1 MGSGGYVLSG
11 RSGESPTHGSNGMA
25 SMETL
30 AAFLGWC
37 TLINMGMLMFA
48 SLMLVSMRGT
58 ISKIHGNMFGLEE
71 ADLSRAYFQ
80 YLAQYKIL
88 LFVFNLMPYLA
99 LRIML

>member
-1 MGSGGYVLSG
+1 
-11 RSGESPTHGSNGMA
+11 MA

-37 TLINMGMLMFA
+37 TLINSAMLFFA
-48 SLMLVSMRGT
+48 SIMLAAMRPS
-58 ISKIHGNMFGLEE
+58 ISKIHGRMFALEE

-80 YLAQYKIL
+80 YLAQYKIMV
-88 LFVFNLMPYLA
+88 FVFNLMPYLA

>member
-1 MGSGGYVLSG
+1 
-11 RSGESPTHGSNGMA
+11 MA

-37 TLINMGMLMFA
+37 TLINFGMLFFA
-48 SLMLVSMRGT
+48 SIMLAAMRPS
-58 ISKIHGNMFGLEE
+58 ISKIHGRMFVLEE

-80 YLAQYKIL
+80 YLAQYKIMV
-88 LFVFNLMPYLA
+88 FVFNLMPYLA

>member
-1 MGSGGYVLSG
+1 
-11 RSGESPTHGSNGMA
+11 
-25 SMETL
+25 
-30 AAFLGWC
+30 
-37 TLINMGMLMFA
+37 
-48 SLMLVSMRGT
+48 MRGT

-71 ADLSRAYFQ
+71 AELSRAYFQ

>member
-1 MGSGGYVLSG
+1 
-11 RSGESPTHGSNGMA
+11 MA

-37 TLINMGMLMFA
+37 TLINMGMLTFA

-58 ISKIHGNMFGLEE
+58 ISKIHGNMFGLED

-88 LFVFNLMPYLA
+88 IFVFNLIPYLA

>member
-1 MGSGGYVLSG
+1 
-11 RSGESPTHGSNGMA
+11 MA

-37 TLINMGMLMFA
+37 TLINIGMLTFA
-48 SLMLVSMRGT
+48 ALLLAYMRGT
-58 ISKIHGNMFGLEE
+58 ISKIHGSMFDLDDT
-71 ADLSRAYFQ
+71 DLSRAYFQ

-88 LFVFNLMPYLA
+88 IFVFNLMPYLA

>member
-1 MGSGGYVLSG
+1 
-11 RSGESPTHGSNGMA
+11 MA

-37 TLINMGMLMFA
+37 TLINMGMLIFA
-48 SLMLVSMRGT
+48 SALLAYVRGP
-58 ISKIHGNMFGLEE
+58 ISKIHGNMFNLDDR
-71 ADLSRAYFQ
+71 DLSRAYFQ

-88 LFVFNLMPYLA
+88 IFVFNLMPYLA

>member
-1 MGSGGYVLSG
+1 
-11 RSGESPTHGSNGMA
+11 MA

-37 TLINMGMLMFA
+37 TLINLGMLMFA
-48 SLMLVSMRGT
+48 TLMLASMRA
-58 ISKIHGNMFGLEE
+58 SVSRIHGSMFGLEE

-88 LFVFNLMPYLA
+88 VFVFNLIPYLA